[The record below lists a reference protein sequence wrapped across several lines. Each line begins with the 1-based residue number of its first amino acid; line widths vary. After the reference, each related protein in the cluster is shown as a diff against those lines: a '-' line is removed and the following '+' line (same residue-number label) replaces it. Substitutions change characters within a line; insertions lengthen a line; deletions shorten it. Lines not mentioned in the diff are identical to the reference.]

1 MSMNLTVEKYSCET
15 EHLIAG
21 ATIPITTA
29 VKETAEAIRKGAVV
43 ALNAEGKVKT
53 ITAASGGSGADTNG
67 IYGIASE
74 DFKSGE
80 EAVIY
85 LSGEFFADAVV
96 LPVKVTAADV
106 EIPLRN
112 IGIYLK

>member
-1 MSMNLTVEKYSCET
+1 MSVNLTVEKFSNET

-21 ATIPITTA
+21 TTIPITTA
-29 VKETAEAIRKGAVV
+29 VKEAAEAVSKGAVV
-43 ALNAEGKVKT
+43 VLDTTGKVKA
-53 ITAASGGSGADTNG
+53 ITAASGGTGAETNG

-96 LPVKVTAADV
+96 LPNKVTAADV
-106 EIPLRN
+106 EIALRN